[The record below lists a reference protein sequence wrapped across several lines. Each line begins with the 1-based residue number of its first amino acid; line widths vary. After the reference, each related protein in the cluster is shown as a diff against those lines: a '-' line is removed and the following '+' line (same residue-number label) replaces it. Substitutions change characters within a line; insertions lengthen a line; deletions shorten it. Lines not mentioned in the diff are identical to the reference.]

1 MTSKIF
7 NNPLTISFLIY
18 IFIVFIIYVKYPN
31 LFKKYDPND
40 ETTTDE
46 QNNFLT
52 RNACIIFI
60 ILPILIYG
68 SICGLNSYKNRKE
81 YCALLKNKE
90 LNLKEVLEQC
100 KSK

>member
-1 MTSKIF
+1 MASKIF

-18 IFIVFIIYVKYPN
+18 IFIVFMIYLKYPN
-31 LFKKYDPND
+31 LFKKYNPDDDNP
-40 ETTTDE
+40 DE

-90 LNLKEVLEQC
+90 LNLKEVLAQC